1 MAGTSFATRRVIT
14 LVIVQMLADL
24 AMSSLPVS
32 SSPFRKQL
40 LTVVP
45 LVISLNRTTSRWLP
59 FRIVGFDSPEAH
71 VGAASQQLK
80 REQRVAFVDLVLM
93 NISGLALSRYGGL
106 PAHGGL
112 GPHLLVARVESN
124 LTRGLESGSYLTRIN
139 IQQERPVEV
148 WVRHN

>member
-32 SSPFRKQL
+32 SS
-40 LTVVP
+40 
-45 LVISLNRTTSRWLP
+45 VITPSGTGTTSRWLP

-80 REQRVAFVDLVLM
+80 REQRVAFVDIVLM